1 LDGISVSCIS
11 KQPLDLWVWEALL
24 PRPFVLG
31 FLSQTEVIG
40 MDKDLAML
48 IVDTLWDAAFV
59 AAFVL
64 VIWLL
69 LI

>member
-1 LDGISVSCIS
+1 MDGISVSCIS
-11 KQPLDLWVWEALL
+11 KQLLDLWVWEAML

-40 MDKDLAML
+40 MDEDLTVV
-48 IVDTLWDAAFV
+48 IVDTLWDAAFA

>member
-1 LDGISVSCIS
+1 M
-11 KQPLDLWVWEALL
+11 L

-31 FLSQTEVIG
+31 FLSQTEVRET
-40 MDKDLAML
+40 DKDLTAV
-48 IVDTLWDAAFV
+48 IVDTLWDAAFA